1 MDWDL
6 MKKTVMNWLIMPL
19 LLLSSAAV
27 VEGAS
32 AKPKAGGT
40 LNMGIYRDL
49 ELMNPL
55 VATRSI
61 DEDLRTLMFEP
72 LLALDEKDRVRPHL
86 AESWEVS
93 KDGRLYTFKLR
104 RGVKFHDGQEMT
116 AEDVEFA
123 ADYTMNPKNGAFGT
137 NQLALV
143 HRVEASDRY
152 IVKFYLKTATPA
164 FLSSL
169 TQITTFSVIP
179 KGSLEEGQK
188 PAAYPPGTGPFRFV
202 EWQSKQR
209 LIFERFDAYWGP
221 KALLERVVMTPILDD
236 TARITALRTGDVDL
250 IERTPREWVRQIVDG
265 KLKEI
270 GYEKAPHSSFRR
282 IIFNAAQPPFD
293 NKKARQAVAHAINRK
308 EILDAAYFGLGE
320 PNDQKFPK
328 GNPWYI
334 EGVRAPSYNLAK
346 ARTLLKDAGYKGEPV
361 EILIIQSA
369 AEQAEASALQAQ
381 LKKIGIPIQLAMMDA
396 AAANSRFRRGEFT
409 LRFSGTS
416 LFTDP
421 SPMYGPGLVCEP
433 DLKKRATNS
442 SGYCDKEM
450 EALLKKADSELDAAK
465 RRALFRQVVGKLF
478 DDVPELF
485 LGFVPE
491 TFAFRRHVKGFT
503 TNDDGNF
510 QWSGGGLSRTWLDK
524 Q

>member
-1 MDWDL
+1 ML
-6 MKKTVMNWLIMPL
+6 ALC
-19 LLLSSAAV
+19 LSATPPVESASV
-27 VEGAS
+27 
-32 AKPKAGGT
+32 KPKAGGT

-72 LLALDEKDRVRPHL
+72 LLALDAKDRVRPHL
-86 AESWEVS
+86 ADSWEIS
-93 KDGRLYTFKLR
+93 KDGKTYTLKLR
-104 RGVKFHDGQEMT
+104 KGVKFHDGQEMT
-116 AEDVEFA
+116 AEDVKFS
-123 ADYTMNPKNGAFGT
+123 ADYTMNPKNGAFGA

-143 HRVEASDRY
+143 DRVEPSDRY
-152 IVKFYLKTATPA
+152 IVKFHLKSSTPA

-179 KGSLEEGQK
+179 KGSLEEGLQK
-188 PAAYPPGTGPFRFV
+188 PTTYPPGTGPFRFI
-202 EWQSKQR
+202 EWQPKQR
-209 LIFERFDAYWGP
+209 LIFERFDGYWGP
-221 KALLERVVMTPILDD
+221 KALLERIAMVPILDD
-236 TARITALRTGDVDL
+236 TARITALRTGDIDL
-250 IERTPREWVRQIVDG
+250 IERTPREWVRQVVDG
-265 KLKEI
+265 KLKDI

-282 IIFNAAQPPFD
+282 IVFNVASPPFD
-293 NKKARQAVAHAINRK
+293 NKKIRQAVAHAINRK

-328 GNPWYI
+328 GHPWNI
-334 EGVRAPSYNLAK
+334 EGLRAPSHNIAK
-346 ARTLLKDAGYKGEPV
+346 ARALLKEAGYQGEAV
-361 EILIIQSA
+361 ELLIIQSA
-369 AEQAEASALQAQ
+369 AEQAEATALQAQ
-381 LKKIGIPIQLAMMDA
+381 LKKIGIPIQLTMMDA
-396 AAANSRFRRGEFT
+396 AAANSRFRRGEFA

-450 EALLKKADSELDAAK
+450 EALLKKADTELDIAK
-465 RRALFRQVVGKLF
+465 RRAIFRQVVAKLF

-491 TFAFRRHVKGFT
+491 TFTFRRHVKGFV

-510 QWSGGGLSRTWLDK
+510 QWSVGGLSRAWLDK
-524 Q
+524 

>member
-19 LLLSSAAV
+19 LLLSSAAA

-40 LNMGIYRDL
+40 LTMGIYRDL

-116 AEDVEFA
+116 AEDVKFA
-123 ADYTMNPKNGAFGT
+123 ADYTMNPKNGAFGA

-143 HRVEASDRY
+143 DRVEASDRY
-152 IVKFYLKTATPA
+152 ILKFYLKTATPA

-188 PAAYPPGTGPFRFV
+188 PATYPPGTGPFRFV
-202 EWQSKQR
+202 EWQPKQR
-209 LIFERFDAYWGP
+209 LIFERFDGYWGP
-221 KALLERVVMTPILDD
+221 KALLDRVVMIPVLDD

-293 NKKARQAVAHAINRK
+293 NKKVRQAVAHAVNRK

-328 GNPWYI
+328 GHPWNI

-346 ARTLLKDAGYKGEPV
+346 ARALLKDAGYKGEPV
-361 EILIIQSA
+361 ELLIIQSA

-381 LKKIGIPIQLAMMDA
+381 LKKIGIPIQLTMMDA

-450 EALLKKADSELDAAK
+450 EALLKKADAELDAAK
-465 RRALFRQVVGKLF
+465 RRALFRQVVAKLF

-524 Q
+524 

>member
-1 MDWDL
+1 
-6 MKKTVMNWLIMPL
+6 MKKMTPHPIIAAL
-19 LLLSSAAV
+19 LLFMLAAPSV
-27 VEGAS
+27 QGAA
-32 AKPKAGGT
+32 AKPRTGGT
-40 LNMGIYRDL
+40 LTLGIYRDL

-72 LLALDEKDRVRPHL
+72 LLGLDAKDRVRPRL
-86 AESWEVS
+86 AESWDIS
-93 KDGRLYTFKLR
+93 KDGTVYTFKLR
-104 RGVKFHDGQEMT
+104 KGVKFHDGRDMT
-116 AEDVEFA
+116 AEDVKFSME
-123 ADYTMNPKNGAFGT
+123 YTMNPKNGAFGA

-143 HRVEASDRY
+143 ERVETPDAHTVR
-152 IVKFYLKTATPA
+152 VYLKRPSPA
-164 FLSSL
+164 FLSSV

-179 KGSLEEGQK
+179 GGSLEEGQK
-188 PAAYPPGTGPFRFV
+188 PTTYPPGTGPFRFV
-202 EWQSKQR
+202 EWQPKQR
-209 LIFERFDAYWGP
+209 LVFERFDGYWGP
-221 KALLERVVMTPILDD
+221 KALVDRVVMIPILDD
-236 TARITALRTGDVDL
+236 TARITAVRTGDVDI

-265 KLKEI
+265 KVKDV
-270 GYEKAPHSSFRR
+270 GHEKARYSSFRR
-282 IIFNAAQPPFD
+282 IVFNVAAPPFD
-293 NKKARQAVAHAINRK
+293 DKRVRRAVAHAINRK

-328 GNPWYI
+328 GNPWHI
-334 EGVRAPSYNLAK
+334 EGLRSPAYDPAK
-346 ARTLLKDAGYKGEPV
+346 ARALLKETGYKGEPV
-361 EILIIQSA
+361 ELLLIQSA
-369 AEQAEASALQAQ
+369 AEQAEATALQAQ
-381 LKKIGIPIQLAMMDA
+381 LKKIGIPLQLSMMDS

-450 EALLKKADSELDAAK
+450 EALLAKAETELDPAK
-465 RRALFRQVVGKLF
+465 RKALFRQVVARLF

-491 TFAFRRHVKGFT
+491 TFTFRRHVKGFT

-510 QWSGGGLSRTWLDK
+510 QWSEGGLSRTWLDK
-524 Q
+524 